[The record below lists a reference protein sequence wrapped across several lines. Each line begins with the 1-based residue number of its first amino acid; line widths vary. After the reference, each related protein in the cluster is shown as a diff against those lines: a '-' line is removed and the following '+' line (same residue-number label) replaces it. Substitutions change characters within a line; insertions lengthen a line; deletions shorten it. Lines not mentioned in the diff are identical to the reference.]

1 MGNLEELLESA
12 KKLHGEVVDLQ
23 TFYGSGTV
31 AAMED
36 LRATGKAVPRC
47 L

>member
-1 MGNLEELLESA
+1 MDNLEERLESA

-36 LRATGKAVPRC
+36 LRATGNAVFRR